1 MGHHSKDQP
10 DTPAADEA
18 GRLAALAD
26 YQLLD
31 SEAEEEFDAVT
42 RLAAQLCDAPTA
54 LISLVDAHRQWF
66 KSCFG
71 FAGQGQ
77 QTPREHSFCTHAI
90 ATDGLMEV
98 PDTHEDARFVDNPGV
113 VGAPYIR
120 FYAGMPLVV
129 EGGHRLGTL
138 CVVDSRP
145 RRLDEG
151 QRRALEDLARL
162 AVSLIEQRLET
173 RQAQARK
180 AMLDSLLEAMPEG
193 LVASDAQGRLSLF
206 NSRMRAWHGSD
217 PLDLPPEQW
226 PQHFDLFETDGETRL
241 TPDRVPL
248 IRAWQGETVRGQEI
262 CIKAEGQ
269 PLRRVT
275 CNGQAFFDDAGKR
288 LGAVVTMH
296 DITERQRYE
305 QQVIDMR
312 RRLQAV
318 IDASTEVAIIA
329 TDRAGLISLFNPGAE
344 RLLGYPASEVVGRF
358 TPLKFHLREEIER
371 HAAELSRLYGEP
383 IRDFEALTARP
394 RRGDNESGDWTFV
407 ERDGGHRQVRLVVS
421 AIRDYAGLI
430 DGFLGVA
437 IDRSQLQAMEQ
448 ALRMSEA
455 QFRIAFDTA
464 PQGMALVSLEG
475 RFIEVNRTLCTML
488 KYERET
494 LLASDFQTLT
504 HPDDLA
510 LDLDLIGQLIRDE
523 IPQYQL
529 TKRYFTRDD
538 KMLWGLLSVSLVRDT
553 RQRPQYFVA
562 QIQDITE
569 QRQLDRLKS
578 EFVAVVSHELRTPLT
593 SIKGALGLIN
603 GGVLGTVPDSMN
615 EMLGLAQ
622 RNTERL
628 GQLVD
633 DLLDW
638 EKLAADRLVFDFQVL
653 DLRALL
659 EDALATNQGYADSYG
674 VRLVLGG
681 DARVSVE
688 VDSLRFGQVM
698 ANLLSNAI
706 KFSPPGETVTVGYHV
721 EDDSARIEVV
731 DRGPGVPEAF
741 HRRLFQHFA
750 QAESGNTRRQGG
762 TGLGL
767 AISKQLVEHMRGDIG
782 FDSVTGQGARFW
794 FSLPVAS
801 GIQG

>member
-1 MGHHSKDQP
+1 MGQYSAQQP
-10 DTPAADEA
+10 DTSAAGEA
-18 GRLAALAD
+18 ERLAALD
-26 YQLLD
+26 EYQLLD
-31 SEAEEEFDAVT
+31 SAADEEFDAIT
-42 RLAAQLCDAPTA
+42 RLAAQLCDTPMAS
-54 LISLVDAHRQWF
+54 ISLVDAHRQWF

-71 FAGQGQ
+71 FAGQE
-77 QTPREHSFCTHAI
+77 TPREHSFCAHAI
-90 ATDGLMEV
+90 TADCLMEV
-98 PDTHEDARFVDNPGV
+98 PDTQGDVRFVDNPGV
-113 VGAPYIR
+113 VGAPHIR
-120 FYAGMPLVV
+120 FYAGMPLIVT
-129 EGGHRLGTL
+129 GGHRLGTL
-138 CVVDSRP
+138 GVVDSRP
-145 RRLDEG
+145 RHLDEG

-162 AVSLIEQRLET
+162 AARLIEQRLQI
-173 RQAQARK
+173 RQSKARK

-193 LVASDAQGRLSLF
+193 LVASDAQGRLSHF
-206 NSRMRAWHGSD
+206 NSRARAWHDSD
-217 PLDLPPEQW
+217 PLTLPPEQW
-226 PQHFDLFETDGETRL
+226 AEYFDLFETDGETPL
-241 TPDRVPL
+241 ALERVPL
-248 IRAWQGETVRGQEI
+248 IRAWKGEAVRDQEL
-262 CIKAEGQ
+262 CIRTEGQ
-269 PLRRVT
+269 PLRRVS
-275 CNGQAFFDDAGKR
+275 CNGQAFCDSAGKR

-296 DITERQRYE
+296 DITERTRY
-305 QQVIDMR
+305 QQQLDDMR
-312 RRLQAV
+312 RRLQAI
-318 IDASTEVAIIA
+318 IDASSEVAIIA

-358 TPLKFHLREEIER
+358 TPLKFHLREELER
-371 HAAELSRLYGEP
+371 HAAKLSRRYGVTLS
-383 IRDFEALTARP
+383 DFEALTARP

-407 ERDGGHRQVRLVVS
+407 ERDGAHRQVRLVVS

-475 RFIEVNRTLCTML
+475 RFIEVNRSLCTML
-488 KYERET
+488 GFERER

-510 LDLDLIGQLIRDE
+510 LDLELVGQLIRGE
-523 IPQYQL
+523 IPHYQL
-529 TKRYFTRDD
+529 TKRYFTREG
-538 KMLWGLLSVSLVRDT
+538 KLLWGLLSVSLVRDGK
-553 RQRPQYFVA
+553 QRPQYFVT
-562 QIQDITE
+562 QIQDVTE

-593 SIKGALGLIN
+593 SIRGALALIN
-603 GGVLGTVPDSMN
+603 GGVMGEVPNAMN
-615 EMLGLAQ
+615 DMLGVAQ

-638 EKLAADRLVFDFQVL
+638 EKLAADKLAFDFHRL
-653 DLRALL
+653 ELRALL
-659 EDALATNQGYADSYG
+659 EDALASNRGYADSYN
-674 VRLVLGG
+674 VQLALEG
-681 DARVSVE
+681 DASASVE

-706 KFSPPGETVTVGYHV
+706 KFSPPGETVTVGYRV
-721 EDDSARIEVV
+721 AAERVLIEVS
-731 DRGPGVPEAF
+731 DRGPGVPQAF
-741 HRRLFQHFA
+741 QGRLFQHFA

-767 AISKQLVEHMRGDIG
+767 AISKQLVEHMHGEIG
-782 FDSVTGQGARFW
+782 FDSVAGQGARFW

-801 GIQG
+801 

>member
-1 MGHHSKDQP
+1 MGHR
-10 DTPAADEA
+10 PAKQSGISAAGEA
-18 GRLAALAD
+18 ERLAALAS
-26 YQLLD
+26 YELLD
-31 SEAEEEFDAVT
+31 TAAEEPFDALT

-54 LISLVDAHRQWF
+54 LISLVDERRQWF
-66 KSCFG
+66 KSR
-71 FAGQGQ
+71 AGLDVQE
-77 QTPREHSFCTHAI
+77 TPRSQSFCAHAI
-90 ATDGLMEV
+90 ASDSLMEV
-98 PDTHEDARFVDNPGV
+98 GDAREDPRFADNPLV
-113 VGAPYIR
+113 VGPPCIR

-129 EGGHRLGTL
+129 KGGHRLGTL
-138 CVVDSRP
+138 CVIDSRP
-145 RRLDEG
+145 RRLDAA
-151 QRRALEDLARL
+151 QRRALEDLAQL
-162 AVSLIEQRLET
+162 AMRLIEQRLET
-173 RQAQARK
+173 RQAEARE
-180 AMLDSLLEAMPEG
+180 ALLNSLLEAMPEG

-206 NSRMRAWHGSD
+206 NSSARAWHGSD
-217 PLDLPPEQW
+217 PLTLSPEQW
-226 PQHFDLFETDGETRL
+226 PQHFGLFETDGETRL
-241 TPDRVPL
+241 APERVPL
-248 IRAWQGETVRGQEI
+248 ARAWQGEAVRDQEI
-262 CIKAEGQ
+262 CIKARGQ

-275 CNGQAFFDDAGKR
+275 CNGQAFFDAAGKR

-305 QQVIDMR
+305 QRIIDMR

-329 TDRAGLISLFNPGAE
+329 TDRTGLISLFNPGAE
-344 RLLGYPASEVVGRF
+344 RLLGYPAGEVVGHC
-358 TPLKFHLREEIER
+358 TPLKFHLPEEVER
-371 HAAELSRLYGEP
+371 YAAELSRLYGEP
-383 IRDFEALTARP
+383 VRDFEALTARP

-448 ALRMSEA
+448 ALRLSEA
-455 QFRIAFDTA
+455 QFRTAFDTA

-475 RFIEVNRTLCTML
+475 RFIEVNRSLCTML
-488 KYERET
+488 EFEREA
-494 LLASDFQTLT
+494 LLATEFQALT

-510 LDLDLIGQLIRDE
+510 SDLDLVGRLIRDE

-529 TKRYFTRDD
+529 TKRYFTDGGR
-538 KMLWGLLSVSLVRDT
+538 MLWGSLSVSLVRDT
-553 RQRPQYFVA
+553 RQRPLYFVA

-569 QRQLDRLKS
+569 RRQLDRLKS

-603 GGVLGTVPDSMN
+603 GGVMGQVPDAIN
-615 EMLGLAQ
+615 DMLGLAQ

-638 EKLAADRLVFDFQVL
+638 EKLAADKLAFDFRTL
-653 DLRALL
+653 DLRELL
-659 EDALATNQGYADSYG
+659 EDALASNRGYADSYG
-674 VRLVLGG
+674 VQLTLED
-681 DARVSVE
+681 DAPVNVE
-688 VDSLRFGQVM
+688 VDGLRFGQVM

-706 KFSPPGETVTVGYHV
+706 KFSPPGETVTVGYGIDGAGV
-721 EDDSARIEVV
+721 RIEVA
-731 DRGPGVPEAF
+731 DRGPGIPEAF
-741 HRRLFQHFA
+741 HKRLFQHFA

-767 AISKQLVEHMRGDIG
+767 AISKQLVEHMHGDIG
-782 FDSVTGQGARFW
+782 FDSVTGKGARFW
-794 FSLPVAS
+794 FSLPVVA
-801 GIQG
+801 